1 MNIIGI
7 VDELRRQLR
16 ADLFAHARPSRCR
29 SVLVLPQP
37 SFFAGPSAQV
47 APAQLVAALRLFLG
61 LR

>member
-1 MNIIGI
+1 MIGN
-7 VDELRRQLR
+7 VDELRRKLSR
-16 ADLFAHARPSRCR
+16 FVCPRPSSGPDG
-29 SVLVLPQP
+29 SVLAPP